1 MQILSLS
8 SDQQLWAAFPVS
20 GAASHPACPCCF
32 FAEAALA
39 SLEAE
44 ARASEQA
51 EAAAAEADVQALCDR
66 WAALE
71 AEATD
76 KNAQQLLDLQL
87 EQQEL
92 MQRQQGYRGQK
103 HKGSK
108 TTTAAVAKSTRAE
121 AAGAKS
127 PGQHNAKTAVD
138 QITRAEL
145 AENTTGFCSSR
156 SRRKRADSQAGNTRP
171 SIAWLLGY

>member
-92 MQRQQGYRGQK
+92 MQRQQVSLHELRLLWP
-103 HKGSK
+103 
-108 TTTAAVAKSTRAE
+108 KSQGLQNLRDTEVKNTRA
-121 AAGAKS
+121 AKLQRLQW
-127 PGQHNAKTAVD
+127 PKAQGLRLQGPNH
-138 QITRAEL
+138 Q
-145 AENTTGFCSSR
+145 G
-156 SRRKRADSQAGNTRP
+156 
-171 SIAWLLGY
+171 SIMQRQQWTKLRGLN